1 MTDLVIQIVNYKTKD
16 YLGSLLAD
24 LIKDLENSEL
34 KYEINILDNNSGDN
48 LLEIENKYRQQN
60 VSFYYSDKNL
70 GFGGGHNFL
79 SKKSNSKYI
88 LILNP
93 DIRFIEKRTID
104 RLFFRISNDEKI
116 KVVGPKLLTE
126 ERKPQ
131 AWDHSELKSLLAKIS
146 LWSGNSYWKNRDK
159 TIEVAWVSGA
169 VFLIEKLIF
178 DKINGF
184 DEKFFL
190 YKEEE
195 DLCLRIRNLGYDILY
210 IPDIKIMHIGSVV
223 AKLSNHMQKSMEY
236 FLKKHF
242 KNKFGYFFFKLLSKF
257 IVKLFINK

>member
-104 RLFFRISNDEKI
+104 RLFFRISNDEK
-116 KVVGPKLLTE
+116 
-126 ERKPQ
+126 
-131 AWDHSELKSLLAKIS
+131 
-146 LWSGNSYWKNRDK
+146 
-159 TIEVAWVSGA
+159 
-169 VFLIEKLIF
+169 
-178 DKINGF
+178 
-184 DEKFFL
+184 
-190 YKEEE
+190 
-195 DLCLRIRNLGYDILY
+195 
-210 IPDIKIMHIGSVV
+210 
-223 AKLSNHMQKSMEY
+223 
-236 FLKKHF
+236 
-242 KNKFGYFFFKLLSKF
+242 
-257 IVKLFINK
+257 